1 MSRAFLAAMW
11 LTFGVAAFA
20 PASIRAQTPPATA
33 IPTMPW
39 QAVDHIVTAAVI
51 DVRGVGIVRLAGVE
65 EGGEVSRAF
74 LAGLISSRA
83 VHVVPSAHSTG
94 LTEALVYTPDGRC
107 VNAEMIRFGYA
118 RARNTPGFD
127 RAAEFRGLEED
138 ARRLK
143 RGLWGAPA
151 QAAAVSQAAR
161 PRRDAPFRRFH
172 IGVGGGVVMEGE
184 RDWVAA
190 AEAGVAISSA
200 LGLYVSAGHLHDL
213 GDVRTAGAERAWHG
227 GGGVRLTLP
236 VPLAIRPYL
245 KGGGGYMRIVPDG
258 PGDGVPK
265 RDEPFW
271 EAGAGLIIAAGPVH
285 FDAGYTFAR
294 VAGTDV
300 ARITGVLGIR
310 F

>member
-1 MSRAFLAAMW
+1 MMRVRLAAVC
-11 LTFGVAAFA
+11 LACAVAAGVPSSA
-20 PASIRAQTPPATA
+20 AAQAA
-33 IPTMPW
+33 AAAAVPTMPW
-39 QAVDHIVTAAVI
+39 QAVDHIVTASVI
-51 DVRGVGIVRLAGVE
+51 DVRGVGVVRLAGVE
-65 EGGEVSRAF
+65 EGDEVSRAF

-83 VHVVPSAHSTG
+83 VHVVPTAHSTG

-151 QAAAVSQAAR
+151 QAAASPQASR
-161 PRRDAPFRRFH
+161 PRRDARFRRFY
-172 IGVGGGVVMEGE
+172 IGAGGGAVLQGV
-184 RDWVAA
+184 RDWTASV
-190 AEAGVAISSA
+190 EAGVAVSSSF
-200 LGLYVSAGHLHDL
+200 GLYLSAGHLHDI
-213 GDVRTAGAERAWHG
+213 GDAGTEGDERAWHG
-227 GGGVRLTLP
+227 GGGLRLTLP
-236 VPLAIRPYL
+236 LRIPIRPYV
-245 KGGGGYMRIVPDG
+245 KGGGGYMRIVSDGPDG
-258 PGDGVPK
+258 GGPK

-271 EAGAGLIIAAGPVH
+271 EAGAGLLTAAGPVH

-294 VAGTDV
+294 VGRIDI
-300 ARITGVLGIR
+300 ARVTGVLGIR